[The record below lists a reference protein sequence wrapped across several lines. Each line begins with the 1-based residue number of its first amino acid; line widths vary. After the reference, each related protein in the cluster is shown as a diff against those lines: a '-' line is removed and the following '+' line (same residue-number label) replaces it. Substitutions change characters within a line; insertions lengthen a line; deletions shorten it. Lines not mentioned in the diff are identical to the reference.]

1 MECHYSCPFFCYFG
15 RNDHCGNLSSE
26 LLLVIFLANGAP
38 CPLFS
43 VPLSTTFF
51 LPHIGCQ
58 AVLTMNQSLGWL
70 FDCRWAEEVTGM
82 HSFRSLSIGPGAFNN
97 SLTYH
102 FFSRGIGRSLCVVT
116 DSVLT
121 STPPLSLT
129 NDHNC
134 PKILLSCVSVFVM
147 PFKVYLNET
156 NGRKFVLSNIQFVPF
171 LSQNNC
177 ECDDA
182 SNLKTILM

>member
-1 MECHYSCPFFCYFG
+1 MCVCVCSREYKIEQCCWRASPIRRPNLSLLMECHYSCPLFCYFG

-58 AVLTMNQSLGWL
+58 AVLTMNQSLGGL

-102 FFSRGIGRSLCVVT
+102 FFLVGLDEASAWWPILC
-116 DSVLT
+116 LHQP
-121 STPPLSLT
+121 PPLF
-129 NDHNC
+129 NKW
-134 PKILLSCVSVFVM
+134 P
-147 PFKVYLNET
+147 
-156 NGRKFVLSNIQFVPF
+156 QF
-171 LSQNNC
+171 C
-177 ECDDA
+177 
-182 SNLKTILM
+182 

>member
-1 MECHYSCPFFCYFG
+1 MECHYSCPLFCYFG
-15 RNDHCGNLSSE
+15 RNGQCGNLSSE

-58 AVLTMNQSLGWL
+58 AVLTMNQSLGGL

-82 HSFRSLSIGPGAFNN
+82 HRFRSLSIGPGAFNN

-102 FFSRGIGRSLCVVT
+102 FFLVGL
-116 DSVLT
+116 D
-121 STPPLSLT
+121 
-129 NDHNC
+129 
-134 PKILLSCVSVFVM
+134 
-147 PFKVYLNET
+147 E
-156 NGRKFVLSNIQFVPF
+156 
-171 LSQNNC
+171 
-177 ECDDA
+177 A
-182 SNLKTILM
+182 SAW